1 MTPRG
6 LVVVVAAAVAAAAA
20 GTAVLQAVEQAAG
33 RPGAGLGH
41 AAEDADQ
48 RVLGPVP
55 RVLVGL
61 GRVPD
66 LFGDRGVAVVLPA
79 GVVAAEDALVLAV
92 GRPVVQLGEPDHR
105 ERVGGALELQDL
117 QD

>member
-33 RPGAGLGH
+33 RPGPGLGH

-55 RVLVGL
+55 RVLVGP
-61 GRVPD
+61 GRVLD
-66 LFGDRGVAVVLPA
+66 LFADRGGAVVVPA
-79 GVVAAEDALVLAV
+79 RVVAAQDAVVLAV
-92 GRPVVQLGEPDHR
+92 GGPVVQLGEPDHR
-105 ERVGGALELQDL
+105 ERM
-117 QD
+117 